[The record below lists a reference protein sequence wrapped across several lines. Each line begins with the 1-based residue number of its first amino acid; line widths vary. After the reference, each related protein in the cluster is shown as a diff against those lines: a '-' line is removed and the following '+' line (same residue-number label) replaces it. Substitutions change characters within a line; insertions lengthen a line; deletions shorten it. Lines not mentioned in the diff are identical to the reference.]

1 MKIDAIGSVATID
14 DIQDKLNPID
24 SGSEWDEANNNAIHP
39 EDDFSAEALQKKT
52 DRSVEQMQKEFQ
64 KSLQERNEWRDRRI
78 QMNMAQAAD
87 AVPDDEAR
95 INVLARQFNA
105 PPEMVRNYRQLF
117 ESRARELKFDGLLKT
132 HPKTAHYLSDPN
144 NARIAHDD
152 IDNIMELEALVTNP
166 DGFTIA
172 GDFGDRAAGAR
183 LAPVDFAVD
192 SVRNLAAGAIGGVIK
207 GSGSVSSYIARALP
221 ILGTNAE
228 ADLYNPV
235 PLNGDEQA
243 ARYREAEETG
253 KKLAEVSG
261 ADELYRI
268 GERVTEAIA
277 GDGMKEYGFASRA
290 WMSGMQSL
298 GNMGPAVLGS
308 IITRN
313 PAFALTWAGLSEGG
327 ESFMGD
333 VLKGN
338 GFAQATAHGFVNG
351 GIEVATE
358 YIPIVR
364 LIKDAA
370 VGTPFIKTF
379 LRNWSRETP
388 TEMVATAG
396 QTLSDKIADRKDG
409 HDIGY
414 VFLEW
419 LSELPANELETAIA
433 TLPMS
438 LGFSGAARISQIR
451 ASRATEKGIAALN
464 DSAKASK
471 VRGRAKNVYETLVKT
486 QTEGTPLENAYVNT
500 EAWQA
505 YFQKQGLDPKEQAER
520 YGVTNY
526 DEAVTTG
533 TDLTI
538 PFPEYQSGFSASDHA
553 PYFVRDTKLSE
564 KGMTANERETY
575 LQRLEE
581 QVRETEELL
590 EKIGKESENARTVN
604 DILSELTDEMAV
616 QLESR
621 YDKKTARTQATI
633 AARAFV
639 NPVHKDIVE
648 RAREEGK
655 ELSSDEIAGKIRDWF
670 ARYGLTVNA
679 NATPTTVN
687 TRRNIDPYI
696 DSQLEKLRRN
706 ELPKERDVYGQ
717 SLMEYIREKG
727 GLLPDDITRDLV
739 KNKQLPRSILN
750 EKGMGADEF
759 AALQEVLDFGIGNEQ
774 TQGDNVLL
782 DALVDEYTTGEKRYS
797 NTRINGELFAE
808 AQTLND
814 LANDLKAAG
823 IDITTDT
830 DNTAVREALSKYY
843 EAQNGENTRE
853 KPETSETE
861 RYEQRGFTESDE
873 PTAEERAEANR
884 QYDEIKRQYEG
895 TDQWL
900 KAPNGQP
907 TKLNERQWIQVR
919 TPNFKR
925 WLGFDW
931 ETDAGGNRGLQ
942 TAVQGR
948 DGINARVEGTSGTSD
963 TGLVAGGHKMA
974 FVVPEVAS
982 KTSGSD
988 NGIGR
993 KIRAEIGKEN
1003 GHINLLDPETGEP
1016 RIFYHG
1022 TKDSF
1027 DAFDLNSANRKDAG
1041 NLGDGIYL
1049 TADHDQ
1055 AGDFG
1060 KNKKSGRA
1068 GLNVMP
1074 LFVQMKKPYIEDATN
1089 KASNLSKEEAVK
1101 RTEALKAQGY
1111 DGIISYNFNQPDWQ
1125 EYPHMAV
1132 VFSPEQVK
1140 SAVSN
1145 IGTFT
1150 DNPNILRQG
1159 LESEKEG
1166 KVRGA
1171 TIINPYRTMRIE
1183 LFKNANYSTFIHET
1197 GHFMLEVYG
1206 DLASDLES
1214 SAYIRNE
1221 YATIRKYLGA
1231 EDGKPI
1237 SREQHEK
1244 FARSFEAYLM
1254 EGKAPS
1260 PELQSIFSRF
1270 KTWLYNIYKTLTAL
1284 DVKLNKDIR
1293 EVFDRM
1299 MATDNEIA
1307 IMRESNE
1314 LQPLFATAEKMG
1326 VSQDE
1331 FDAYRKIGDSELVKA
1346 QDIFRQKAMHA
1357 KLREKTK
1364 AYQEELEAEKKRVAR
1379 EYDRDPVVTA
1389 FNDLTSD
1396 DDFSLNEDELR
1407 RVYGKAFMSKLPKR
1421 NGKRIYSKDGQV
1433 SLEDLAE
1440 SLEFSSGDALIRA
1453 IARMPNRDQY
1463 VEDKARQNIMDREGD
1478 ILSSDDVADEAEN
1491 ALHNEYMAER
1501 LKKELAVLNHLKQA
1515 GKAAK
1520 LSEQRKRIEQR
1531 KEAKRIEED
1540 VVAQMDAMKVVAAS
1554 IIAEK
1559 KVKDIKPALYLR
1571 AMQAT
1576 SRKSRQAL
1584 NKTSPDYAAAARQK
1598 QAEIMNNLLYKEATR
1613 VQKELD
1619 KRTLQAKA
1627 IARKSV
1633 KDALKTRDSLGI
1645 NKAKY
1650 IAALIGIGKNQE
1662 VYLGRIRTE
1671 EKNMGFDD
1679 AFRYDVAGTLS
1690 DLNTE
1695 TALNVLEDIRAN
1707 WDQARRDKV
1716 MVIDGRRV
1724 EIDKAA
1730 KEVSG
1735 KLREFGKT
1743 HRSKLRD
1750 DSIRNTLIKAIGSLA
1765 LYHTR
1770 MESFCDMVDGAFVG
1784 EETGPMMRYLFN
1796 PVKQG
1801 ANQTRLAQAEYTK
1814 KLSAII
1820 DGFGFTKETIEAPEL
1835 GYTFGKDTGY
1845 GKAELIHAMLHTGN
1859 MSNLQRL
1866 IVGHG
1871 WGTIQ
1876 NGQVDTRRWNAFMSR
1891 MISEGR
1897 ITEQDFDRVQQIWDV
1912 FDELKPKSQHAYKEV
1927 FGRYFDEITA
1937 TPFFEFGKRYNGGYI
1952 PAIYDNRESKAGE
1965 KQLDPTRDLI
1975 NEMGSALP
1983 KLAAGWGNSRVE
1995 GNHGP
2000 LLLDLGALR
2009 THINRQI
2016 LFSYMAPVNR
2026 DVSSL
2031 LNKQNIRD
2039 ALRDYDP
2046 EFYGKVIKPWLSR
2059 AITQNLEA
2067 TGKQPTPYDRYA
2079 RTLRTRAGVS
2089 IMFGNIV
2096 NAIEQI
2102 FDMTSAYSKVK
2113 SRYLTDAFKTMVSDR
2128 SGTVQAVMDASSYMR
2143 GRMNAEIMA
2152 ANGLF
2157 EQALRPGKLKNLD
2170 RWLIDNAY
2178 FLQASVDNFC
2188 GPLTWTAAYNQATE
2202 AGLSHSDAVAQAD
2215 SVVRQVFG
2223 ANAAEDI
2230 SNFEG
2235 GTPLQRMFTQ
2245 FTGYFVQ
2252 RANLFA
2258 GEYSKIQRSDIA
2270 NKKAAAAI
2278 LLLQTVLLPAWI
2290 GAALRKIAAGSD
2302 DDETFGS
2309 WLIDVFGWGTLNY
2322 GLSMGGLGGQALNV
2336 ATDYHRGKSFSS
2348 GRVFYPPAI
2357 KLVEDFFKAF
2367 KIFPDAWNG
2376 ELDVPKF
2383 MKYMSDFERVV
2394 PGLPVIPARPM
2405 ASLRYAHDFATD
2417 EVNPISGYDFVR
2429 GMATGRAS
2437 SDSK

>member
-1 MKIDAIGSVATID
+1 MKIDVIGTMRTFEDTGIE
-14 DIQDKLNPID
+14 KNPID
-24 SGSEWDEANNNAIHP
+24 AGAAWNETEKNHVPEAAMP
-39 EDDFSAEALQKKT
+39 ESLEEKSK
-52 DRSVEQMQKEFQ
+52 RSVEQLQKEFAESQ
-64 KSLQERNEWRDRRI
+64 KRHNEWRDRI
-78 QMNMAQAAD
+78 VKMNMAQAAD

-95 INVLARQFNA
+95 INALARQFNA

-117 ESRARELKFDGLLKT
+117 EAQARDQKLSKLP
-132 HPKTAHYLSDPN
+132 PKTADFLSNPN

-152 IDNIMELEALVTNP
+152 LDNIMELEALVTNP

-183 LAPVDFAVD
+183 LAPIDFAMD

-207 GSGSVSSYIARALP
+207 GGGSVSSYIARALP

-243 ARYREAEETG
+243 ARYREAEKTG

-333 VLKGN
+333 VLKN
-338 GFAQATAHGFVNG
+338 KGFAQATAHGFVNG

-409 HDIGY
+409 QDIGD

-451 ASRATEKGIAALN
+451 TSRATEKGIAALN

-471 VRGRAKNVYETLVKT
+471 VRGRAKDVYETLVRT
-486 QTEGTPLENAYVNT
+486 QTEGAPLENAYVNT
-500 EAWQA
+500 EAWQT

-590 EKIGKESENARTVN
+590 EKIGKESENARAVN

-655 ELSSDEIAGKIRDWF
+655 ELSPDEIAGKIRDWF

-727 GLLPDDITRDLV
+727 GLRPDDITRDLV

-774 TQGDNVLL
+774 TQGDNALL

-797 NTRINGELFAE
+797 NTQINGELLSE

-814 LANDLKAAG
+814 LAKDLKAAG

-830 DNTAVREALSKYY
+830 DNAAVREALSKYY

-853 KPETSETE
+853 EPETSETE
-861 RYEQRGFTESDE
+861 RYEQRGFTESEE

-884 QYDEIKRQYEG
+884 QYDEIIAKYKG
-895 TDQWL
+895 TDQWM

-907 TKLNERQWIQVR
+907 TKLTERQWVQIR

-931 ETDAGGNRGLQ
+931 ERESEAEGLLR
-942 TAVQGR
+942 TLRVQNGDHEGAQR
-948 DGINARVEGTSGTSD
+948 ESGIAD
-963 TGLVAGGHKMA
+963 TTL
-974 FVVPEVAS
+974 
-982 KTSGSD
+982 SGSSAH
-988 NGIGR
+988 GILSLVSQIQAAQSQRDYGR
-993 KIRAEIGKEN
+993 GRSLRAELGKRLGN
-1003 GHINLLDPETGEP
+1003 LNLLDPATGEP
-1016 RIFYHG
+1016 RLFYHG

-1027 DAFDLNSANRKDAG
+1027 DTFNLAHPNRKDAG
-1041 NLGDGIYL
+1041 NLGDGVYL
-1049 TADHDQ
+1049 TPDPDLAW
-1055 AGDFG
+1055 DFG
-1060 KNKKSGRA
+1060 KSKA
-1068 GLNVMP
+1068 GEGTANIMP
-1074 LFVQMKKPYIEDATN
+1074 LYVRMVNPYIEDATN
-1089 KASNLSKEEAVK
+1089 KASNLSKEAAA
-1101 RTEALKAQGY
+1101 RHTATLKEQGY
-1111 DGIISYNFNQPDWQ
+1111 DGILAYNFNQPDWQ
-1125 EYPHMAV
+1125 ENPHMAV

-1140 SAVSN
+1140 SAVGN
-1145 IGTFT
+1145 TGTFSE
-1150 DNPNILRQG
+1150 NQNILYQSF
-1159 LESEKEG
+1159 ESGKEG

-1171 TIINPYRTMRIE
+1171 TIINPGRTMRID
-1183 LFKNANYSTFIHET
+1183 LFKYANYSTFVHESA
-1197 GHFMLEVYG
+1197 HFMLEVYG
-1206 DLASDLES
+1206 DLASDPNA

-1237 SREQHEK
+1237 TREQHEK

-1284 DVKLNKDIR
+1284 DVKLNRDIR

-1299 MATDNEIA
+1299 LASDEEIA

-1389 FNDLTSD
+1389 FNDLISD
-1396 DDFSLNEDELR
+1396 DGFSLNEDELR

-1440 SLEFSSGDALIRA
+1440 SLDFSSGDALIRA

-1478 ILSSDDVADEAEN
+1478 ILNSDAVADEAEN

-1520 LSEQRKRIEQR
+1520 LSEKRKRIEQR

-1540 VVAQMDAMKVVAAS
+1540 ITAQIGAMKVAATS

-1571 AMQAT
+1571 AMQAA

-1627 IARKSV
+1627 IARKPL
-1633 KDALKTRDSLGI
+1633 KDAVRTRDSLGV
-1645 NKAKY
+1645 NKAKF
-1650 IAALIGIGKNQE
+1650 IASKIG
-1662 VYLGRIRTE
+1662 LGGNPDILMQRIHTE
-1671 EKNMGFDD
+1671 EKNREVGD
-1679 AFRYDVAGTLS
+1679 AFQYDITGTLN
-1690 DLNTE
+1690 DLNTA
-1695 TALNVLEDIRAN
+1695 TALDVLEDIRAN

-1716 MVIDGRRV
+1716 MVINGRRV
-1724 EIDKAA
+1724 EIDRAA
-1730 KEVSG
+1730 EEVSD

-1743 HRSKLRD
+1743 RRSQSRD
-1750 DSIRNTLIKAIGSLA
+1750 DSARNTLMKIVGSLA

-1784 EETGPMMRYLFN
+1784 EEIGPMMRYLFD
-1796 PVKQG
+1796 PVKQ
-1801 ANQTRLAQAEYTK
+1801 AATQTRLAQAEYTK
-1814 KLSAII
+1814 KLSDIF

-1859 MSNLQRL
+1859 ISNLQRL
-1866 IVGHG
+1866 IVGRG

-1912 FDELKPKSQHAYKEV
+1912 FDELKPKSQQAYKEV

-1975 NEMGSALP
+1975 NEMGAALP

-2031 LNKQNIRD
+2031 LNKQNVRD

-2046 EFYGKVIKPWLSR
+2046 DFYGKVIKPWLSR

-2067 TGKQPTPYDRYA
+2067 TGKEPTPYDRVVRA
-2079 RTLRTRAGVS
+2079 LRTRAGVS

-2096 NAIEQI
+2096 NAVEQV
-2102 FDMTSAYSKVK
+2102 FDMTAAYSKVK
-2113 SRYLTDAFKTMVSDR
+2113 GRYLTDAFKTIVSDR
-2128 SGTVQAVMDASSYMR
+2128 AGTVQAVMEASPYMR
-2143 GRMNAEIMA
+2143 GRMSAEIMV
-2152 ANGLF
+2152 ANGMI
-2157 EQALRPGKLKNLD
+2157 EQALRPGKLKKLD

-2202 AGLSHSDAVAQAD
+2202 GGLSHSDAVAQAD
-2215 SVVRQVFG
+2215 SVVRQIFG
-2223 ANAAEDI
+2223 ANAAEDV

-2235 GTPLQRMFTQ
+2235 GAPLKRMFTQ

-2252 RANLFA
+2252 RANLVA
-2258 GEYSKIQRSDIA
+2258 GEHSKIQRSDIA

-2290 GAALRKIAAGSD
+2290 GAALRKVAAGSD
-2302 DDETFGS
+2302 DDDTFGS
-2309 WLIDVFGWGTLNY
+2309 WLMDVFGWGSLNY
-2322 GLSMGGLGGQALNV
+2322 GLSMGGWGGQAINV

-2394 PGLPVIPARPM
+2394 PGLPVIPARPV
-2405 ASLRYAHDFATD
+2405 ASLRYAHDVAND
-2417 EVNPISGYDFVR
+2417 EVNPTSGYDFVR
-2429 GMATGRAS
+2429 GIATGRAS
-2437 SDSK
+2437 PDSK